1 MTLNGFVKFQRSRF
15 CSIFWCTCFFFLC
28 SVSKN
33 HLLFMLFVLLQGA
46 NFRDLPGLLVDDK
59 RKRVRFDPSVK
70 RARVKSG
77 KFLV

>member
-1 MTLNGFVKFQRSRF
+1 
-15 CSIFWCTCFFFLC
+15 
-28 SVSKN
+28 
-33 HLLFMLFVLLQGA
+33 MLFVLLQGA
-46 NFRDLPGLLVDDK
+46 NFRDLPGLIVDDK